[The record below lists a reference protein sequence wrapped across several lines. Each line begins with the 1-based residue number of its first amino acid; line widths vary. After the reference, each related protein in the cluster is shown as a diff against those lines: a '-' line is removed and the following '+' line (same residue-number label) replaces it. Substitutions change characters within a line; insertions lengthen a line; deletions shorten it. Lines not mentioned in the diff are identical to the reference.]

1 MYLILSLDHHQSSTF
16 NRYHL
21 EIISSES
28 FYYDTLKY
36 LLYLCFISIL
46 FLVLVIVRIV
56 IRWLS
61 FQTGIT
67 CYRFRFASNY
77 GVKWVLSISL
87 YLCTLKKILRKYDD
101 NFHFLKTH
109 FPDFLSKFGNSTPP
123 NPHHYKPGIEPTV
136 VECYDKKNS
145 CVQQ

>member
-1 MYLILSLDHHQSSTF
+1 MYLILSLVRHQSSTF

-46 FLVLVIVRIV
+46 FLVLFIVRIV

-61 FQTGIT
+61 F
-67 CYRFRFASNY
+67 
-77 GVKWVLSISL
+77 
-87 YLCTLKKILRKYDD
+87 
-101 NFHFLKTH
+101 
-109 FPDFLSKFGNSTPP
+109 
-123 NPHHYKPGIEPTV
+123 
-136 VECYDKKNS
+136 
-145 CVQQ
+145 

>member
-61 FQTGIT
+61 F
-67 CYRFRFASNY
+67 
-77 GVKWVLSISL
+77 
-87 YLCTLKKILRKYDD
+87 
-101 NFHFLKTH
+101 
-109 FPDFLSKFGNSTPP
+109 
-123 NPHHYKPGIEPTV
+123 
-136 VECYDKKNS
+136 
-145 CVQQ
+145 

>member
-1 MYLILSLDHHQSSTF
+1 MYLILSLVRHQSSTF

-61 FQTGIT
+61 F
-67 CYRFRFASNY
+67 
-77 GVKWVLSISL
+77 
-87 YLCTLKKILRKYDD
+87 
-101 NFHFLKTH
+101 
-109 FPDFLSKFGNSTPP
+109 
-123 NPHHYKPGIEPTV
+123 
-136 VECYDKKNS
+136 
-145 CVQQ
+145 

>member
-1 MYLILSLDHHQSSTF
+1 MYLILSLDRHQSSTF

-61 FQTGIT
+61 F
-67 CYRFRFASNY
+67 
-77 GVKWVLSISL
+77 
-87 YLCTLKKILRKYDD
+87 
-101 NFHFLKTH
+101 
-109 FPDFLSKFGNSTPP
+109 
-123 NPHHYKPGIEPTV
+123 
-136 VECYDKKNS
+136 
-145 CVQQ
+145 